1 MNRFLSPA
9 VTLVLILILAGC
21 GAGTASPTQP
31 ETTPAPSAE
40 LTEEP
45 LESTASAVTSE
56 PVQTGLFAEQI
67 FSGADGDIH
76 YSYYL
81 PDSYDGS
88 RKFPMMVVMPGY
100 NMMWFGED
108 SSGSNLN
115 WSGFT
120 AWTRLDTEMVV
131 VSAQLTDWGEKS
143 ARQAIEL
150 TEYFINS
157 FAVDTSR
164 VYAAGYSAGGETM
177 SRAVAMR
184 PDLYAAYL
192 HGASQ
197 WDGSYAPIAENVQE
211 KYGFKVHTAYIAEVK
226 RMVGLDIMASN
237 YKFSKE
243 EMAAIK
249 AARRE
254 TKDKRADARLK
265 ALELRA
271 EGMELS
277 EVSQATGFHAAYVSQ
292 LVAKYRDHG
301 LEAISGN
308 HYGGNHRN
316 MSFEEEAAILAPFK
330 ARAEKGELVEISE
343 IETAYQQAVGHS
355 IGTSQI
361 YYVLHRHGWRKVM
374 PRSRHPKKA
383 SEEVIET
390 SKKLKPPSVN

>member
-1 MNRFLSPA
+1 
-9 VTLVLILILAGC
+9 
-21 GAGTASPTQP
+21 
-31 ETTPAPSAE
+31 
-40 LTEEP
+40 
-45 LESTASAVTSE
+45 
-56 PVQTGLFAEQI
+56 
-67 FSGADGDIH
+67 
-76 YSYYL
+76 
-81 PDSYDGS
+81 
-88 RKFPMMVVMPGY
+88 
-100 NMMWFGED
+100 
-108 SSGSNLN
+108 
-115 WSGFT
+115 
-120 AWTRLDTEMVV
+120 
-131 VSAQLTDWGEKS
+131 
-143 ARQAIEL
+143 
-150 TEYFINS
+150 
-157 FAVDTSR
+157 
-164 VYAAGYSAGGETM
+164 
-177 SRAVAMR
+177 
-184 PDLYAAYL
+184 
-192 HGASQ
+192 
-197 WDGSYAPIAENVQE
+197 
-211 KYGFKVHTAYIAEVK
+211 
-226 RMVGLDIMASN
+226 MASN
-237 YKFSKE
+237 YKFSNE

-390 SKKLKPPSVN
+390 SKKLKLPSVNGKSSTGAVEKCALCSKMRQASAASTIPSTAGAKKASDPAFHVTIFGNTGMPMVRSSR